1 MSNRIGFI
9 GLGAMGEPMARN
21 LARSGHAL
29 TVWNRN
35 QARCAL
41 LGAEGAVV
49 APTAADVFAQARIVF
64 LMLSDSDAIDAVL
77 ERDTIRFAAHVRSCI
92 VVNTA
97 TVSPAF
103 SKELEA
109 DIMRAGGAYVEAPV
123 SGSRKPA
130 EAGQLIAMLAGDEAA
145 TREVVP
151 LMAPMC
157 RAIIPCGQAPRALQ
171 MKLAT
176 NIFLIASI
184 TGLAEAAN
192 FARATGLDLQAWAS
206 VVNASQMASDISRI
220 KVEKLLGGD
229 LSAQAAIANVL
240 ETNRL
245 VSEAA
250 EQSGVAVPLMN
261 ACLSLYQSSTALGH
275 GQEDMIAVVKA
286 LEARGMQGS

>member
-1 MSNRIGFI
+1 MSSRIGFI

-21 LARSGHAL
+21 LARSGQAL
-29 TVWNRN
+29 IVWNRN
-35 QARCAL
+35 QARSAL
-41 LGAEGAVV
+41 LLADGAVV
-49 APTAADVFAQARIVF
+49 APAAADVFAQASIVF
-64 LMLSDSDAIDAVL
+64 LMRSDSDAIDAVL
-77 ERDTIRFAAHVRSCI
+77 ERGTGRFAGLVRSCI

-103 SKELEA
+103 SKKLEA
-109 DIMRAGGAYVEAPV
+109 DILRAGGAYVEAPV

-145 TREVVP
+145 IRDVAP

-157 RAIIPCGQAPRALQ
+157 RAIMPCGQVPRALQ
-171 MKLAT
+171 MKLST
-176 NIFLIASI
+176 NIFLIASV

-192 FARATGLDLQAWAS
+192 FARATGLDMQAWAS

-229 LSAQAAIANVL
+229 LSAQAAIANIL

-250 EQSGVAVPLMN
+250 GQSGVAVPLMN
-261 ACLSLYQSSTALGH
+261 ACLSLYQTSTALGH
-275 GQEDMIAVVKA
+275 GQDDMIAVIRA
-286 LEARGMQGS
+286 LEAQGMQAS